1 MHSHQNKNRGN
12 CVDGKQCIEQFS
24 VKKAEQIEYI
34 HISNNDGKI
43 YQYINNNKNKGS
55 CKSTE
60 ILKPGKIHTFKSP
73 LNYFKVCNSLTF
85 STLTMLYN
93 HHYYLIPGHL
103 HCFQKKSH
111 TH

>member
-1 MHSHQNKNRGN
+1 MM
-12 CVDGKQCIEQFS
+12 GK
-24 VKKAEQIEYI
+24 
-34 HISNNDGKI
+34 
-43 YQYINNNKNKGS
+43 YINTSIIIKIKVLANQQRF
-55 CKSTE
+55 
-60 ILKPGKIHTFKSP
+60 LKPGKIHTFKSP
-73 LNYFKVCNSLTF
+73 LNYVKVCNSLTF